1 MILYKPASINITPS
15 EQVINSNVPSGSM
28 IRIIPNSAIIRDS
41 SIEIKPLF
49 LKIFQCNSYVF
60 LLHIY
65 KYILYT

>member
-15 EQVINSNVPSGSM
+15 EQVINFNVPSGSM

-49 LKIFQCNSYVF
+49 LKIFSM
-60 LLHIY
+60 
-65 KYILYT
+65 